1 MARFDLESD
10 RDEGFALS
18 ERKKTRRPRRFKVLL
33 HNDDYT
39 SMEFVVHILMEHF
52 GKPPAEATAIMLQV
66 HQKGV
71 GVAGIY
77 SREVAETKVAEVT
90 EEARENGM
98 PLKLTVE
105 PLEEGRDEEE

>member
-1 MARFDLESD
+1 MTRFDVETD
-10 RDEGFALS
+10 RDDEFALE
-18 ERKKTRRPRRFKVLL
+18 ERKKSRRPRRFKVLL

-39 SMEFVVHILMEHF
+39 SMEFVIHILIEHF
-52 GKPPAEATAIMLQV
+52 SKPPAEATAIMLQV

-71 GVAGIY
+71 GTAGIY

-98 PLKLTVE
+98 PLKLTAE
-105 PLEEGRDEEE
+105 PEQEGSEDEE